1 MTQSHTKTDI
11 RKRAEA
17 PATSRRELLAG
28 AAIAGLAIPLAGTA
42 VAAETGHEHHGAHH
56 PELTKLA
63 LDCVG
68 LGEAC
73 VAHCIKVLGTG
84 DTSLTDCLIS
94 VNAMLPMCAALA
106 RFAASDAKRLKEL
119 AAVCIDVC
127 DDCAKECEK
136 HADHHEEC
144 KACGD
149 ACVDC
154 IKACEDLIA
163 A

>member
-1 MTQSHTKTDI
+1 MKQPNAKPHQGKACDT
-11 RKRAEA
+11 
-17 PATSRRELLAG
+17 PATNRREFLAG
-28 AAIAGLAIPLAGTA
+28 AALAGLAVPLAGNA
-42 VAAETGHEHHGAHH
+42 AAETKHHHHGTHH

-73 VAHCIKVLGTG
+73 VAHCIKVLSTG
-84 DTSLTDCLIS
+84 DNSLADCLTS

-106 RFAASDAKRLKEL
+106 RFAASDAKRLKDL
-119 AAVCIDVC
+119 ARVCIDVC

-136 HADHHEEC
+136 HAAEHEEC
-144 KACGD
+144 KLCGEACN
-149 ACVDC
+149 AC
-154 IKACEDLIA
+154 IKACKDLIA